1 MIRRVS
7 DTKLYKT
14 VTEVL
19 AKSPRTRKQLIA
31 DVIGELQLTRE
42 QLADRGV
49 NSLQNILRSRLGTM
63 INDMQKHGV
72 IELDEQMRYTL
83 VYEKPITVRIE
94 GCEREI
100 FRALSESPMTRT
112 EIRNRVLTA
121 LGADK
126 TASLLDDEK
135 IYACTG
141 QIIKHLKDDGAIVLD
156 GTRYSL
162 SPKLV
167 AKADD
172 VNALLSLRSEFLS
185 AVHTQGGEFLENYFM
200 ALLARY
206 MEKQGKKVLECYVT
220 GGTEDGGIDGIIKTE
235 DLLGFRETIMVQ
247 TKNRMI
253 VVDET
258 AVRGF
263 YGAVCAKQGSRGIYV
278 VSASFH
284 SGAKKFLDSIDN
296 CVGVDGNR
304 LFSMALECLYG
315 IKKTAGGLV
324 IDEKIIRR

>member
-72 IELDEQMRYTL
+72 IRLDEQMRYTL
-83 VYEKPITVRIE
+83 VYEKPITVRVE

-126 TASLLDDEK
+126 TASLLDDQK

-141 QIIKHLKDDGAIVLD
+141 QIIKHLKDDGAITLE
-156 GTRYSL
+156 GGRYSL

-167 AKADD
+167 AKVDD

-206 MEKQGKKVLECYVT
+206 MKKQGKKVLECYVT

-235 DLLGFRETIMVQ
+235 DPLGFRETIMVQ

-278 VSASFH
+278 VSSSFH
-284 SGAKKFLDSIDN
+284 SSAKKFLDTIDN

>member
-72 IELDEQMRYTL
+72 ITLDEQMRYTL
-83 VYEKPITVRIE
+83 VYEKPITVRVE

-126 TASLLDDEK
+126 TASLLDDQK

-141 QIIKHLKDDGAIVLD
+141 QIIKHLKDDGAITLE
-156 GTRYSL
+156 GGRYSL

-235 DLLGFRETIMVQ
+235 DPLGFRETIMVQ

>member
-1 MIRRVS
+1 MTRRIS

-19 AKSPRTRKQLIA
+19 EKSPRTRKQLIA
-31 DVIGELQLTRE
+31 DVIDRLELTRE
-42 QLADRGV
+42 QLADRGA

-72 IELDEQMRYTL
+72 ITLDEQMRYAL

-100 FRALSESPMTRT
+100 FRALSESPMTKAELRG
-112 EIRNRVLTA
+112 RVLTA

-126 TASLLDDEK
+126 TASLRDDEK
-135 IYACTG
+135 IYACIS
-141 QIIKHLKDDGAIVLD
+141 QIIKHLKDDGAITLD
-156 GTRYSL
+156 GARYSL

-167 AKADD
+167 ARADD
-172 VNALLSLRSEFLS
+172 VNALLSLRSEFLT
-185 AVHTQGGEFLENYFM
+185 AIHTQGGEFLENYFM
-200 ALLARY
+200 ALLSRY
-206 MEKQGKKVLECYVT
+206 MEKQGKLVLECYVV
-220 GGTEDGGIDGIIKTE
+220 GGSNDGGIDGVIKTE
-235 DLLGFRETIMVQ
+235 DPLGFREIIMVQ

-253 VVDET
+253 LVDET

-278 VSASFH
+278 VSSSFH
-284 SGAKKFLDSIDN
+284 PSAKKFLNGLDN
-296 CVGVDGNR
+296 CVGVDGAMI
-304 LFSMALECLYG
+304 FKMACKTHYG
-315 IKKTAGGLV
+315 IKRCSTGNLIVDTA
-324 IDEKIIRR
+324 II

>member
-72 IELDEQMRYTL
+72 ITLDEQMRYTL
-83 VYEKPITVRIE
+83 VYEKPITVRVE

-126 TASLLDDEK
+126 TASLLDDQK

-141 QIIKHLKDDGAIVLD
+141 QIIKHLKDDGAITLE
-156 GTRYSL
+156 GGRYSL

-206 MEKQGKKVLECYVT
+206 MKKQGKKVLECYVT

-235 DLLGFRETIMVQ
+235 DSLGFRETIMVQ

-315 IKKTAGGLV
+315 IKKTAGGFV

>member
-72 IELDEQMRYTL
+72 ITLDEQMRYTL
-83 VYEKPITVRIE
+83 VYEKPITVRVE

-141 QIIKHLKDDGAIVLD
+141 QIIKHLKDDGAITLE
-156 GTRYSL
+156 GGRYSL

-235 DLLGFRETIMVQ
+235 DPLGFRETIMVQ

>member
-1 MIRRVS
+1 MTRRVS

-31 DVIGELQLTRE
+31 DVIGDLQLTRE

-72 IELDEQMRYTL
+72 ITLDEQMRYTL
-83 VYEKPITVRIE
+83 VYEKPITVRVE

-100 FRALSESPMTRT
+100 FRALSESPMTRI

-141 QIIKHLKDDGAIVLD
+141 QIIKHLKDDGAIALE
-156 GTRYSL
+156 GGRYSL

-235 DLLGFRETIMVQ
+235 DPLGFRETIMVQ

-253 VVDET
+253 VIDET

>member
-72 IELDEQMRYTL
+72 ITLDEQMRYTL
-83 VYEKPITVRIE
+83 VYEKPITVRVE

-141 QIIKHLKDDGAIVLD
+141 QIIKHLKDDGAITLE
-156 GTRYSL
+156 GGRYSL

-167 AKADD
+167 AKVDD

-235 DLLGFRETIMVQ
+235 DPLGFRETIMVQ

-253 VVDET
+253 VIDET

>member
-19 AKSPRTRKQLIA
+19 EKSPRTRKQLIA
-31 DVIGELQLTRE
+31 DVISEMKLTRE

-72 IELDEQMRYTL
+72 ITLDEQMRYTL
-83 VYEKPITVRIE
+83 VYEKPITVRVE

-126 TASLLDDEK
+126 TASLLDDQK

-141 QIIKHLKDDGAIVLD
+141 QIIKHLKDDGAITLE
-156 GTRYSL
+156 GGRYSL

-172 VNALLSLRSEFLS
+172 VNALLSLRNEFLS

-220 GGTEDGGIDGIIKTE
+220 GGTEDGGIDGIIKIE
-235 DLLGFRETIMVQ
+235 DPLGFRETIMVQ

-315 IKKTAGGLV
+315 IKKTASGLV

>member
-1 MIRRVS
+1 MTRRVS

-72 IELDEQMRYTL
+72 IRLDEQMRYTL
-83 VYEKPITVRIE
+83 VYEKPITVRVE

-126 TASLLDDEK
+126 TASLLDDQK

-141 QIIKHLKDDGAIVLD
+141 QIIKHLKDDGAITLE
-156 GTRYSL
+156 GGRYSL

-167 AKADD
+167 AKVDD

-206 MEKQGKKVLECYVT
+206 MKKQGKKVLECYVT

-235 DLLGFRETIMVQ
+235 DPLGFRETIMVQ

>member
-19 AKSPRTRKQLIA
+19 EKSPRTRKQLIA
-31 DVIGELQLTRE
+31 DVISEMKLTRE
-42 QLADRGV
+42 QLADRGA
-49 NSLQNILRSRLGTM
+49 NSLQNILRSRLGTI

-72 IELDEQMRYTL
+72 ITLDEQMRYTL
-83 VYEKPITVRIE
+83 VYEKPITVRVE

-141 QIIKHLKDDGAIVLD
+141 QIIKHLKDDGAITLE
-156 GTRYSL
+156 GGRYSL

-185 AVHTQGGEFLENYFM
+185 SVHMQGGEFLENYFM
-200 ALLARY
+200 ALLDRY
-206 MEKQGKKVLECYVT
+206 MKKHGKKVLECYVT
-220 GGTEDGGIDGIIKTE
+220 GGSEDGGIDGIIKTE
-235 DLLGFRETIMVQ
+235 DPLGFRETIMVQ
-247 TKNRMI
+247 TKNRTI
-253 VVDET
+253 VIDET
-258 AVRGF
+258 AVRSF
-263 YGAVCAKQGSRGIYV
+263 YGAVCAKQGSRGMYV
-278 VSASFH
+278 TSSSFH
-284 SGAKKFLDSIDN
+284 ASAKKFIDGLDN

-304 LFSMALECLYG
+304 IFAMALECLYG
-315 IKKTAGGLV
+315 IKKTAGGLAV
-324 IDEKIIRR
+324 DEKIIRR

>member
-72 IELDEQMRYTL
+72 ITLDEQMRYAL
-83 VYEKPITVRIE
+83 VYEKPITVRVE

-141 QIIKHLKDDGAIVLD
+141 QIIKHLKNDGAIPLE
-156 GTRYSL
+156 GGRYSL

-235 DLLGFRETIMVQ
+235 DSLGFRETIMVQ

-253 VVDET
+253 VIDET

-324 IDEKIIRR
+324 MDEKIIRR